1 MMNRVAIIGYGISKF
16 GKRTDASMYDLI
28 WEAGSEAI
36 RSSGVDKKDIDY
48 MVVSNMGMWSSE
60 ELPAVVAGEVLG
72 IRNAGLHRVEA
83 ACASGSSAIASAYDA
98 IRSGRSKIAIALGIE
113 KMNEVESETA
123 IELIGRAGNFLWEYE
138 FFGLTFPGYYAL
150 YATAY
155 LNRYSGKEED
165 LALVSVKNHHY
176 AHLNPIAH
184 FSNEITVDDVMKSR
198 YIASPLKLYDSS
210 PITDGSAAV
219 ILASEDVAKQYTDT
233 PVWIDAIGSNLG
245 TANLSKRDD
254 FVHIEAAREAAAK
267 AYRMAKIDAA
277 KPYRYLD
284 GADVHDCFSIA
295 EVLAYEDLGFAERG
309 KGLDMLRDGE
319 TYIGGKIPVNV
330 DGGLISKGHP
340 IGATG
345 VAMAV
350 EASKQLL
357 RKAEPGRQIDVKN
370 GKFLT
375 HNVGGT
381 GHYAYV
387 TIYSV

>member
-1 MMNRVAIIGYGISKF
+1 MNKAAIIGYGISKF

-28 WEAGSEAI
+28 WEAGNEAI
-36 RSSGVDKKDIDY
+36 KMSGVDKNEIENL
-48 MVVSNMGMWSSE
+48 VVSNMGMWSSE

-72 IRNAGLHRVEA
+72 IKNAGNMRVEA
-83 ACASGSSAIASAYDA
+83 ACASGSSAIATANDM
-98 IRSGRSKIAIALGIE
+98 IVSGRSKIVMVVGIE
-113 KMNEVESETA
+113 KMNEVNSETA

-138 FFGLTFPGYYAL
+138 MFGLTFPGYYAL
-150 YATAY
+150 YASAY
-155 LNRYSGKEED
+155 MNRYSAREED

-176 AHLNPIAH
+176 ASMNPIAH
-184 FSNEITVDDVMKSR
+184 FRNEIKVEDVLKSR
-198 YIASPLKLYDSS
+198 YVAWPLKLYDSS
-210 PITDGSAAV
+210 PISDGAAALIIV
-219 ILASEDVAKQYTDT
+219 SGDIARNYTDS
-233 PVWIDAIGSNLG
+233 PVFIEGIGSNLG
-245 TANLSKRDD
+245 TSNLSRRDD
-254 FVHIEAAREAAAK
+254 FTGIEAASKAAGK
-267 AYRMAKIDAA
+267 AYMMAGIDRDRPW
-277 KPYRYLD
+277 KQLD

-295 EVLAYEDLGFAERG
+295 EIMAYEDLNFCERG
-309 KGLDMLRDGE
+309 GAPGMLRDGE
-319 TYIGGKIPVNV
+319 TYIGGKIPVNS

-357 RKAEPGRQIDVKN
+357 RKAENGRQIDVKN

-387 TIYSV
+387 TVYGI

>member
-1 MMNRVAIIGYGISKF
+1 MNKAAIIGYGISKF

-28 WEAGSEAI
+28 WEAGNEAI
-36 RSSGVDKKDIDY
+36 KMSGVDKNEIENL
-48 MVVSNMGMWSSE
+48 VVSNMGMWSSE

-72 IRNAGLHRVEA
+72 IKNAGNMRVEA
-83 ACASGSSAIASAYDA
+83 ACASGSSAIATANDM
-98 IRSGRSKIAIALGIE
+98 IVSGRSKIVMVVGIE
-113 KMNEVESETA
+113 KMNEVNSETA

-138 FFGLTFPGYYAL
+138 MFGLTFPGYYAL
-150 YATAY
+150 YASAY
-155 LNRYSGKEED
+155 MNRYSAREED

-176 AHLNPIAH
+176 ASMNPIAH
-184 FSNEITVDDVMKSR
+184 FRNEIKVEDVLKSR
-198 YIASPLKLYDSS
+198 YVAWPLKLYDSS
-210 PITDGSAAV
+210 PISDGAAALIIV
-219 ILASEDVAKQYTDT
+219 SGDIARNYTDS
-233 PVWIDAIGSNLG
+233 PVFIEGIGSNLG
-245 TANLSKRDD
+245 TSNLSRRDD
-254 FVHIEAAREAAAK
+254 FTGIEAASKAAGK
-267 AYRMAKIDAA
+267 AYMMAGIDRDRPW
-277 KPYRYLD
+277 KQLD

-295 EVLAYEDLGFAERG
+295 EIMAYEDLNFCE
-309 KGLDMLRDGE
+309 KGGAPGMLRDGE
-319 TYIGGKIPVNV
+319 TYIGGKIPVNS

-357 RKAEPGRQIDVKN
+357 RKAENGRQIDVKN

-387 TIYSV
+387 TVYGI

>member
-1 MMNRVAIIGYGISKF
+1 MNKAAIIGYGISKF

-28 WEAGSEAI
+28 WEAGNEAI
-36 RSSGVDKKDIDY
+36 KMSGVDKNEIENL
-48 MVVSNMGMWSSE
+48 VVSNMGMWSSE

-72 IRNAGLHRVEA
+72 IKNAGNMRVEA
-83 ACASGSSAIASAYDA
+83 ACASGSSAIATANDM
-98 IRSGRSKIAIALGIE
+98 IVSGRSKIVMVVGIE
-113 KMNEVESETA
+113 KMNEVNSETA

-138 FFGLTFPGYYAL
+138 MFGLTFPGYYAL
-150 YATAY
+150 YASAY
-155 LNRYSGKEED
+155 MNRYGAKEED

-176 AHLNPIAH
+176 ASMNPIAH
-184 FSNEITVDDVMKSR
+184 FRNEIKAEDVLKSR
-198 YIASPLKLYDSS
+198 YVAWPLKLYDSS
-210 PITDGSAAV
+210 PISDGAAAL
-219 ILASEDVAKQYTDT
+219 IIASEEIARNYTDS
-233 PVWIDAIGSNLG
+233 PVFIEGIGSNLG
-245 TANLSKRDD
+245 TSNLSKRDD
-254 FVHIEAAREAAAK
+254 FTGIEAASRAAGK
-267 AYRMAKIDAA
+267 AYRMAGIDRDRPW
-277 KPYRYLD
+277 KQLD

-295 EVLAYEDLGFAERG
+295 EIMAYEDLNFCERG
-309 KGLDMLRDGE
+309 GASRMIRDGE
-319 TYIGGKIPVNV
+319 TYIGGKIPVNA

-357 RKAEPGRQIDVKN
+357 RKAENGRQVDVRN

-387 TIYSV
+387 TVYGI

>member
-1 MMNRVAIIGYGISKF
+1 MNRAAIIGYGISKF

-28 WEAGSEAI
+28 WEAGNEAI
-36 RSSGVDKKDIDY
+36 KMSGVNKNDIENL
-48 MVVSNMGMWSSE
+48 VVSNMGMWSSE

-72 IRNAGLHRVEA
+72 LNNAGNMRVEA
-83 ACASGSSAIASAYDA
+83 ACASGSSAIATAYDM
-98 IRSGRSKIAIALGIE
+98 IVSGRSKIVMVVGIE
-113 KMNEVESETA
+113 KMNEIGSETA

-138 FFGLTFPGYYAL
+138 MFGLTFPAYYAL

-155 LNRYSGKEED
+155 MKKYSAKEED

-176 AHLNPIAH
+176 ASLNPIAH
-184 FSNEITVDDVMKSR
+184 FQNEIKVEDVIKSR
-198 YIASPLKLYDSS
+198 YVAWPLKLYDSS
-210 PITDGSAAV
+210 PISDGAAA
-219 ILASEDVAKQYTDT
+219 IIIASDDIARSYTDS
-233 PVWIDAIGSNLG
+233 PIFIEGIGSNLG
-245 TANLSKRDD
+245 TSNLSKRND
-254 FVHIEAAREAAAK
+254 FTEIEAASKAARK
-267 AYRMAKIDAA
+267 AYKMAKIDYD
-277 KPYRYLD
+277 KPWKQID

-295 EVLAYEDLGFAERG
+295 EMMAYEDLHFCERG
-309 KGLDMLRDGE
+309 GAVEMLRNNE
-319 TYIGGKIPVNV
+319 TYIGGKIPINT

-350 EASKQLL
+350 EACKQLL
-357 RKAEPGRQIDVKN
+357 RKAESGRQIDIRN

-387 TIYSV
+387 TVYGI